1 MAVMRTRTF
10 KVAMIAVAT
19 FLVCMAAAWADRRP
33 QPEDPAPASTVWKVR
48 PVHTPPEATEGA
60 PAWAHTCT
68 GSPEDFNCPT
78 PSPTGS
84 N

>member
-1 MAVMRTRTF
+1 
-10 KVAMIAVAT
+10 
-19 FLVCMAAAWADRRP
+19 
-33 QPEDPAPASTVWKVR
+33 VR